1 MGAQPSF
8 TVSVPATGEEVTP
21 FSTRRHPDY
30 PDGPMQN
37 PPEFQTMQD
46 ITKYVFSKYGE
57 RPYLGIRP
65 KKGDGYEPRYVF
77 TSYKENEI
85 IAKKLGTKLWNL
97 GITKGKTLGV
107 YSENCPVWLNTID
120 ASSFYGFVIV
130 SLYDTLG
137 PDALEYL
144 LRHSKMESVIVNPKN
159 FDKLMNILGENPFNV
174 RFVVVDDDKL
184 PESASK
190 YSMQFY
196 TFKELIDDVKDIAP
210 FPKIEPEEPHFISY
224 SSGTTGNPKGVIISH
239 RATVSNT
246 LGADKMIQ
254 IEKDARHLS
263 YLPLAHVFER
273 AAVAIVAFGG
283 GQIGFNMGGVKNLTS
298 DMQVLKPTHLAAVP
312 RVMSRFYDGVQA
324 KLKNSLLKRV
334 VFNASWYAKRFCLD
348 HGLPTFLFDALCFN
362 QINNLMGGEIKQF
375 IIGAAKMDPKMH
387 EFLQVATGIPLRTG
401 FGLTEAGSGNVCTPK
416 SIRFHTY
423 GVCGGPLVNVEVKLE
438 PIDGYDDPL
447 CGEINIGGPCLA
459 SGYLYEPE
467 ATKNLFTDD
476 SHSWIKTGDVG
487 KWDKDGNLVV
497 VDRIRSI
504 FKLSQGE
511 YVAAEVLTQIYES
524 CALVSQIFIYG
535 DATRS
540 YLVGVVVPNIGEVA
554 KFLGKGRMSQE
565 EFAIACNDKKLKDAI
580 IVQLKDMAAKEKL
593 FGYQRIVKV
602 HLEPNAWTVEN
613 ECLTP
618 TFKLKRK
625 KLENLYRKTID
636 ALYDE

>member
-1 MGAQPSF
+1 
-8 TVSVPATGEEVTP
+8 
-21 FSTRRHPDY
+21 
-30 PDGPMQN
+30 MQN

-46 ITKYVFSKYGE
+46 IAKYVFNKHGD

-65 KKGDGYEPRYVF
+65 MKGNKYEPRYVF
-77 TSYKENEI
+77 TSYSENKI
-85 IAKKLGTKLWNL
+85 IADKFGSKLWNL
-97 GITKGKTLGV
+97 GITKGKTVGV

-144 LRHSKMESVIVNPKN
+144 LRHSRMESVIVNPKN
-159 FDKLMNILGENPFNV
+159 FDKLMKILGQDPCNV

-184 PESASK
+184 PESAK
-190 YSMQFY
+190 NYKMQFY
-196 TFKELIDDVKDIAP
+196 TFKELINDVKDIVP
-210 FPKIEPEEPHFISY
+210 YPKIDPEEPHFISY

-246 LGADKMIQ
+246 LGAHYMIQ
-254 IEKDARHLS
+254 IEKEARHIS

-283 GQIGFNMGGVKNLTS
+283 GKIGFNMGGVKNLTS

-312 RVMSRFYDGVQA
+312 RVMNRFYDGVQE
-324 KLKNSLLKRV
+324 KLKKSFVKRL
-334 VFNASWYAKRFCLD
+334 VFNTSWYVKRFCLD
-348 HGLPTFLFDALCFN
+348 HGLPTGILDALCFN
-362 QINNLMGGEIKQF
+362 QINNMMGGEMKQF
-375 IIGAAKMDPKMH
+375 IVGAAKMDAKIH

-401 FGLTEAGSGNVCTPK
+401 FGLTEAGSGNICTPK
-416 SIRFHTY
+416 SIRFNTY
-423 GVCGGPLVNVEVKLE
+423 GVCGGPLANVEVKLE

-476 SHSWIKTGDVG
+476 SHKWIKTGDVG

-497 VDRIRSI
+497 VDRMRSI

-511 YVAAEVLTQIYES
+511 YVAAEALTQIYEA
-524 CALVSQIFIYG
+524 CQLVKQIFIYG

-540 YLVGVVVPNIGEVA
+540 YLVAVVVPSIGDVA
-554 KFLGKGRMSQE
+554 SFLGKGRITPE
-565 EFAIACNDKKLKDAI
+565 EFNEACKNQKLVDAI
-580 IVQLKDMAAKEKL
+580 LAQLKEMAAKEKL
-593 FGYQRIVKV
+593 FGYQRIVKI
-602 HLEPNAWTVEN
+602 HLEPNEWTVEN
-613 ECLTP
+613 ENLTP

-625 KLENLYRKTID
+625 KLENYYRKIID
-636 ALYDE
+636 SLYEQE